1 MALVVVAAPLQWA
14 FASQA
19 ESALRTPVAT
29 QTATVVAQSDKTHS
43 VKGRVFDELGEP
55 LIGATISVEGT
66 NVKTVTDIDGNFSI
80 STQKAPAS
88 TMLRI
93 SYMGYKDK
101 VVSGAAN
108 LNVTMQLDQQ
118 SIDEVVVTAL
128 GIKREKKM
136 LGYSVQEVKA
146 DKLNVTGDPSVVGA
160 LDGKVAGLQM
170 NTASTGLGGSTKI
183 TIRGNS
189 SLTDNNQ
196 PLWIVDGVPFTDD
209 QTSSA
214 STYGGYDRGGTSF
227 DINPEDI
234 ESISVLKGPNAAALY
249 GSRAGNGVILVT
261 TKRGSHKQGFGVSYS
276 GNFTWSQAAETLKMQ
291 KLYGQG
297 SQGQFLFNKDE
308 DGNPT
313 TMTGELAFGPRFDGS
328 MQTNWLGEKAPYSYT
343 GDRLKDYFRTGFSQ
357 AHTVAVGTSS
367 EKSHFRLSVGY
378 NGNDGLFQNE
388 SLNKINVDLN
398 AGATVNKWLSLDGK
412 ISVSNTKAENR
423 PYTGL
428 NGEVAQLLLMPGN
441 VSLRDLK
448 ENYTSPNQLHR
459 NWFGPDQH
467 YSNPYY
473 ARHRFKNS
481 DERWRAFGYYAANVN
496 ITDWLKFNAK
506 YSFDYYRTRLQT
518 SDLSLGDGAISTDG
532 TGWEGKLVN
541 DGMTR
546 AEENHFEQNIQF
558 LLMGDNQ
565 LAKKWRLGY
574 TAGANIMYLK
584 FEQLSASVQNMLEK
598 DNWIF
603 NTGNKLTS
611 ALDDGHSRAMY
622 SAFASA
628 QLAYDEWLSLDLT
641 ARNDWSSTLP
651 KKNNSF
657 FYPSASLSWVFSD
670 FMRSIDHKLP
680 SWITFAKLR
689 VSAAQVGKDP
699 APYNLY
705 NVRKYQFEMGN
716 RKPINNTIK
725 LNANLKPEIK
735 TSYEVGVDMK
745 FLDNRLGFDFT
756 YYYNTT
762 KNQAMLVDA
771 SSPWTQQWVN
781 AGKINNTGVEF
792 MLYGTPVKTRDFQFD
807 ITRIYYA
814 FLALAN
820 TDTYGDMPFTEYVQA
835 KVPETNNVAYN
846 TQEEVYDAMFLMLE
860 QAVDS
865 IKPDDASQYK
875 IDKDDICYFGDA
887 NKWLR
892 FANTL
897 RLRLALRISNVAPER
912 AKKEAEAALNNK
924 YGLMTS
930 NADNMQTVPRHAPV
944 EMGGEDS
951 GGDENG
957 LAMCSVAYGG
967 ESVLSKDM
975 EDFYRN
981 LSDGGKE
988 YTIKKGRKEEIT
1000 KKIDPRCLICW
1011 YRSNMTSSTLA
1022 EGKDALRND
1031 FVGCERGAQ
1040 APQISMDPLQY
1051 SLTRTVKDG
1060 ASKDLPDDHW
1070 FNYSRP
1076 TVWLGYA
1083 ESLFLKAEA
1092 ALRGWAGADLTMGA
1106 EQYFRAGVKASMDY
1120 YHIASEDA
1128 DKYINGIKALNDGTF
1143 ESGDRERILE
1153 AIITQ
1158 KWMAVFPNGNE
1169 GWADFR
1175 RTDYPALR
1183 TQLSNFSGGDVP
1195 NGKQIKRLLYPNS
1208 ESQNK
1213 FFQAHPELQTA
1224 NTQGTRL
1231 WWDVSDTNDAA
1242 GNRQQPNN
1250 FR

>member
-1 MALVVVAAPLQWA
+1 MNTKLSFRPQWSKRTMALVVAAAPLQWA
-14 FASQA
+14 FASATQS
-19 ESALRTPVAT
+19 SALSQNSPFNNQTPASVV
-29 QTATVVAQSDKTHS
+29 QTDKTHS
-43 VKGRVFDELGEP
+43 VKGHVADETGEP
-55 LIGATISVEGT
+55 LIGATVAVEGT
-66 NVKTVTDIDGNFSI
+66 NLKTVTDIDGNFSI
-80 STQKAPAS
+80 NLSKAPA
-88 TMLRI
+88 TATLRI

-297 SQGQFLFNKDE
+297 SQGQFLFNEDE
-308 DGNPT
+308 NGNKT

-378 NGNDGLFQNE
+378 NGNDGLFKNE

-398 AGATVNKWLSLDGK
+398 AGATINEWLSLDGK

-441 VSLRDLK
+441 VSLRDL
-448 ENYTSPNQLHR
+448 EQNYTSLNQLHR

-473 ARHRFKNS
+473 ARHRYKNS
-481 DERWRAFGYYAANVN
+481 DERWRAFGYYSANVN
-496 ITDWLKFNAK
+496 LTDWLKFNAK

-532 TGWEGKLVN
+532 TGWQGKLVN

-565 LAKKWRLGY
+565 LAEKWRLGY

-628 QLAYDEWLSLDLT
+628 QLAYDEWLSFDLT

-807 ITRIYYA
+807 ITA
-814 FLALAN
+814 NLAHNRSTVKELADGVN
-820 TDTYGDMPFTEYVQA
+820 RVYFAGDSNMPVKVGAVKGGKLGDIFANNLMQRDAQGRVIIGADGLPMAATGDGNLEQYLLDHPIGNIQPDLLMSITPTFTYKGISLTAMFDMKFGGDIVSVSEGMATSVGTSERTAYRGEYKTVNGVQDWYMV
-835 KVPETNNVAYN
+835 VPGVKADGSVN
-846 TQEEVYDAMFLMLE
+846 TQEVSAQKYYSTIGLYSSQKGFAEEFVHDASYIKLKELSLGYSFPQKMLRRTPLTQLKLSFVARNLCFLM
-860 QAVDS
+860 
-865 IKPDDASQYK
+865 KHTP
-875 IDKDDICYFGDA
+875 G
-887 NKWLR
+887 N
-892 FANTL
+892 
-897 RLRLALRISNVAPER
+897 P
-912 AKKEAEAALNNK
+912 
-924 YGLMTS
+924 
-930 NADNMQTVPRHAPV
+930 
-944 EMGGEDS
+944 
-951 GGDENG
+951 
-957 LAMCSVAYGG
+957 
-967 ESVLSKDM
+967 
-975 EDFYRN
+975 
-981 LSDGGKE
+981 DGG
-988 YTIKKGRKEEIT
+988 YDTT
-1000 KKIDPRCLICW
+1000 MFSQAIDYMAVP
-1011 YRSNMTSSTLA
+1011 Y
-1022 EGKDALRND
+1022 
-1031 FVGCERGAQ
+1031 
-1040 APQISMDPLQY
+1040 
-1051 SLTRTVKDG
+1051 TRTFG
-1060 ASKDLPDDHW
+1060 
-1070 FNYSRP
+1070 
-1076 TVWLGYA
+1076 
-1083 ESLFLKAEA
+1083 
-1092 ALRGWAGADLTMGA
+1092 
-1106 EQYFRAGVKASMDY
+1106 
-1120 YHIASEDA
+1120 
-1128 DKYINGIKALNDGTF
+1128 
-1143 ESGDRERILE
+1143 
-1153 AIITQ
+1153 
-1158 KWMAVFPNGNE
+1158 
-1169 GWADFR
+1169 
-1175 RTDYPALR
+1175 
-1183 TQLSNFSGGDVP
+1183 FSVNVG
-1195 NGKQIKRLLYPNS
+1195 
-1208 ESQNK
+1208 
-1213 FFQAHPELQTA
+1213 F
-1224 NTQGTRL
+1224 
-1231 WWDVSDTNDAA
+1231 
-1242 GNRQQPNN
+1242 
-1250 FR
+1250 